1 MSVLRISLR
10 AGERIFINGAVLR
23 PDRKVTLEFLNSV
36 TFLLEQHVLKPE
48 DTTTPLR
55 QLYFMIQTAI
65 IDPKGARPALD
76 MSRQSLR
83 LLKATFANP
92 TILAELETV
101 EELLERERHF
111 DCLRAVRKLFA
122 LEDAIMGG
130 RPAAGEAEPAES
142 STRNAKVAG
151 CR

>member
-48 DTTTPLR
+48 DTSTPLR

-65 IDPKGARPALD
+65 IDPKAARPALD

-83 LLKATFANP
+83 LLKATFTNP
-92 TILAELETV
+92 TILADLATV

-111 DCLRAVRKLFA
+111 DCLRVVRKLFA
-122 LEDAIMGG
+122 LEDAIMAG
-130 RPAAGEAEPAES
+130 RPAVDETEQVEASA
-142 STRNAKVAG
+142 RNARVSG